1 MSQDNSRQGITNVN
15 KTSVNTT
22 NVNKLSITKATNRQL
37 QGIASIIE
45 ATGQVRPT
53 TNAIVGALVSE
64 AWHTKRW
71 PLIRTLIRHPT
82 SGDKV

>member
-1 MSQDNSRQGITNVN
+1 MSQDNSRQGIT
-15 KTSVNTT
+15 T
-22 NVNKLSITKATNRQL
+22 NVNKLSITKTTNRQL
-37 QGIASIIE
+37 QNIASIIE

-71 PLIRTLIRHPT
+71 PLIRTVLRPEGYKET
-82 SGDKV
+82 LNGR